1 MGIIVSC
8 LTGIIGCIG
17 ECLMA
22 IIGAIA
28 DCLKCIVSGAFP
40 VQHHALPFR
49 NWPNFLM
56 ESVQ

>member
-8 LTGIIGCIG
+8 LTGIVGCIG
-17 ECLMA
+17 ECLMG

-40 VQHHALPFR
+40 SSVMPLPFR
-49 NWPNFLM
+49 NCRIF
-56 ESVQ
+56 